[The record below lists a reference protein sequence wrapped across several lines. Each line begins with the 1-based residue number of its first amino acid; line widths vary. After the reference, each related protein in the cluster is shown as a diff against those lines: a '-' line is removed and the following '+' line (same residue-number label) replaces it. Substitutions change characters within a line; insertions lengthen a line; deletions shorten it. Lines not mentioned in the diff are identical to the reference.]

1 MTAIPGDST
10 GYGWRQ
16 RIGLFAGPALFMV
29 LLVVPPFSGLSP
41 VGMRAAALSVLMATW
56 WITEAIPIPATA
68 LLPLAL
74 VPLLDAGT
82 MRETAAPYAHPLI
95 FLFMGG
101 FILALA
107 MQRWNLHR
115 RIALH
120 IIRRV
125 GTRPASLVA
134 GFMLSAA
141 LLSMWVS
148 NTATAMMMLP
158 VGLSVIELSR
168 EGGQPP
174 GTPDPFAVALLLG
187 IAYACSIGGLGTL
200 VGTPPNAFMAAFLSD
215 SYGIEIGFAQWMLV
229 GIPVVAISLPL
240 TYLALTRVAFRLGDA
255 RLGGGAEVLERELD
269 AMGPMSRAE
278 KRVAVVFALTAGA
291 WILRPLLERWV
302 HGVSDPGIAVAAAVV
317 VFLLPLDLRRGEFLL
332 DWEWARRLPWDVL
345 LLFGGGLSL
354 AAAIQRTG
362 LAGWTAEIL
371 QGVSAWP
378 FLAFIVVATALVI
391 FLTELTSNT
400 ATAAVF
406 LPILASVAAG
416 IGRDPRLLV
425 IPAALAASCAF
436 MLPVATPP
444 NAIIYAAEEITIP
457 QMARAGLVLN
467 VAFVALISLITYALV
482 PLVFGI

>member
-1 MTAIPGDST
+1 MVATPGDSS

-16 RIGLFAGPALFMV
+16 RIGLFAGPALFVV
-29 LLVVPPFSGLSP
+29 LLAVPPPSGLSP
-41 VGMRAAALSVLMATW
+41 VGMRAAALSLLMATW
-56 WITEAIPIPATA
+56 WITEAIPIPVTA
-68 LLPLAL
+68 LLPLVL
-74 VPLLDAGT
+74 VPLLAAGSI
-82 MRETAAPYAHPLI
+82 RETAAPYAHPLI

-120 IIRRV
+120 LIHRV
-125 GTRPASLVA
+125 GTRPAGLVA

-168 EGGQPP
+168 GDERPT

-200 VGTPPNAFMAAFLSD
+200 VGTPPNAFMAAYLSD
-215 SYGIEIGFAQWMLV
+215 SHGIEIGFAQWMLV
-229 GIPVVAISLPL
+229 GIPVVVIALPL
-240 TYLALTRVAFRLGDA
+240 TYLVLTRVVFHLGDA

-278 KRVAVVFALTAGA
+278 KRVAVVFALTAGS
-291 WILRPLLERWV
+291 WILRPLLERWIP
-302 HGVSDPGIAVAAAVV
+302 GLSDPGIAVAAGVA
-317 VFLLPLDLRRGEFLL
+317 VFLVPLDLRRGEFLL
-332 DWEWARRLPWDVL
+332 DWGWARRLPWDVL

-406 LPILASVAAG
+406 LPILASVAEG
-416 IGRDPRLLV
+416 VGRDPRLLV
-425 IPAALAASCAF
+425 IPAAVAASCAF

-467 VAFVALISLITYALV
+467 VAFVALISVITYALV